1 MRAAVADR
9 FIAGLGQI
17 WCRYDCDI
25 ESTEVP
31 APPDPMTGQPP
42 VDPATGAP
50 ATVPQET
57 LICEE
62 AEVDFV
68 YWADFRYSPCRRWRE
83 CRWVARRVYMTRRRL
98 MERFKLSPEQ
108 VSQVPMLTRSPTTKS
123 GDIYSDSMLDP
134 MTATPYR
141 QRAGWG
147 ILARARNAL
156 CRVSG
161 RLEEL

>member
-1 MRAAVADR
+1 CDTTACAARPPVA
-9 FIAGLGQI
+9 
-17 WCRYDCDI
+17 
-25 ESTEVP
+25 P
-31 APPDPMTGQPP
+31 APPDPMTAQPP

-134 MTATPYR
+134 MKATPYR
-141 QRAGWG
+141 QAAVWEIWSRPD
-147 ILARARNAL
+147 NAVYWV
-156 CRVSG
+156 CEG
-161 RLEEL
+161 LEYLLDTKPD